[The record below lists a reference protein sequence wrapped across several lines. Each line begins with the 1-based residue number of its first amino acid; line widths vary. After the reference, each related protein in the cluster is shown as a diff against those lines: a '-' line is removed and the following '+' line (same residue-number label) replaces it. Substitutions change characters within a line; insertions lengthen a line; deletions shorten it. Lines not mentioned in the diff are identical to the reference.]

1 MWYVIEGYDGT
12 DVLAARLAS
21 RPAHL
26 ARLQALQD
34 EGRLLLAGPC
44 PAIDSEDPG
53 PAGFSGSV
61 VIAAFADPC
70 PGLGRR
76 RSVRGGRCLRPR
88 PGPSVPQGPAVNR
101 VERIRQA
108 LQEALDPELL
118 EVKDDSHR
126 HAGHEGAR
134 DGRGHF
140 KVHVVSAAFEGKL
153 PLARHRAV
161 YAALGTMMETDIHAL
176 SIRAETP
183 VKNR

>member
-1 MWYVIEGYDGT
+1 M
-12 DVLAARLAS
+12 
-21 RPAHL
+21 
-26 ARLQALQD
+26 
-34 EGRLLLAGPC
+34 
-44 PAIDSEDPG
+44 
-53 PAGFSGSV
+53 
-61 VIAAFADPC
+61 
-70 PGLGRR
+70 
-76 RSVRGGRCLRPR
+76 
-88 PGPSVPQGPAVNR
+88 NR

-108 LQEALDPELL
+108 LQQALDPELL
-118 EVKDDSHR
+118 EVRDDSHR